1 VDEDVE
7 VAEASRG
14 VAVGAGC
21 SVSVDADV
29 AAWVLVDDEGG

>member
-1 VDEDVE
+1 VDEEVE

-21 SVSVDADV
+21 SVDADV
-29 AAWVLVDDEGG
+29 ASWVLVDDEGG